1 MKVLNFGS
9 LNIDYVYTVDHMVM
23 AGETLASSNMNVFC
37 GGKGLNQSIALAR
50 AGVQVFHA
58 GMVGPEGG
66 PLLDACRESGV
77 DTRFIR
83 TIQEKS
89 GHTIIQVDRSGQNC
103 ILLYGGANRAITQ
116 DFADEVLDNFEAGDT
131 ILLQNEISCLD
142 AIIERA
148 YEKQMTIVL
157 NPSPYDGNLDVC
169 DLHKVSLFLL
179 NEIEGQQLT
188 GEQEPEAILSR
199 VREMYP
205 QAQVVLTL
213 GGESSVYQ
221 DQQGRQCRQTI
232 YPVKVLDTTAAGDTF
247 TGYFLAA
254 VVSGISAADGLAMAA
269 KAAAI
274 AVSRKGAAASIPRRE
289 EVLRA
294 ALQH

>member
-9 LNIDYVYTVDHMVM
+9 LNIDYVYTVDHMVT
-23 AGETLASSNMNVFC
+23 AGETLASSGMSVFC

-50 AGVQVFHA
+50 AGAQVFHA
-58 GMVGPEGG
+58 GMIGPEGG
-66 PLLDACRESGV
+66 SLLEALLASGV
-77 DTRFIR
+77 DTRFVR

-89 GHTIIQVDRSGQNC
+89 GHTIIQVDRAGQNC
-103 ILLYGGANRAITQ
+103 ILLYGGANRKISE
-116 DFADEVLDNFEAGDT
+116 DFVDEVLEAFEAGDV

-142 AIIERA
+142 VIMDRA
-148 YEKQMTIVL
+148 YQKQMTIVL
-157 NPSPYDGNLDVC
+157 NPSPYDGNLDRC

-188 GEQEPEAILSR
+188 GEREPEAILSR
-199 VREMYP
+199 VRQLYP
-205 QAQVVLTL
+205 QAEVVLTL
-213 GGESSVYQ
+213 GGDGSIYQ
-221 DQQGRQCRQTI
+221 DQQGRQYRQAI
-232 YPVKVLDTTAAGDTF
+232 YPVKAVDTTAAGDTF

-254 VVSGISAADGLAMAA
+254 AVSGASAPERLETAA

-289 EVLRA
+289 EVLQA
-294 ALQH
+294 